1 MLNPFR
7 PYFPDLRQFHP
18 TLPSPESLTR
28 FGLNSLDSVS
38 TEEIH
43 CKIPPWDRGD
53 FFLINHLSRG
63 QSSIFR
69 SL

>member
-1 MLNPFR
+1 MLNLSR
-7 PYFPDLRQFHP
+7 RHFPDLPQFHP

-43 CKIPPWDRGD
+43 CKIPPLGPRG
-53 FFLINHLSRG
+53 FFSN
-63 QSSIFR
+63 
-69 SL
+69 